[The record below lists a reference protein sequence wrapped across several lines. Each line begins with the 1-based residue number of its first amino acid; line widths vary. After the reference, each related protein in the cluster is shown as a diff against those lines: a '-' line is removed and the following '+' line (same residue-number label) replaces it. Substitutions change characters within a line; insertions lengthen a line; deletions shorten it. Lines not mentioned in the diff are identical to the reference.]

1 MQQKRL
7 LGKSLRYQTASRGGS
22 PTASIQFRRTS
33 PTPSQ
38 GPQLQQLAT
47 TTIRVMAWPERAT
60 LPARARKATH
70 CESLRY
76 QAASRG
82 GSPTASIQF
91 RRALPAPSH
100 RIALM
105 TTFSISFVYVC
116 TPPSPFRWRGRQG
129 SQITC
134 AKLSPLKRHY
144 KSSETAQR
152 RSRCK
157 TRATSKLRR
166 KLHAII

>member
-60 LPARARKATH
+60 LLARARKATH

-116 TPPSPFRWRGRQG
+116 TPPSSFRWRGRQG

-134 AKLSPLKRHY
+134 AKLTSQAALQKFRD
-144 KSSETAQR
+144 SSTKE
-152 RSRCK
+152 SM
-157 TRATSKLRR
+157 
-166 KLHAII
+166 